1 MENIIEIFVYS
12 DESGVFDK
20 IHNEIFVFGGILFLS
35 KRDKDIAARKY
46 KHVETIIRTNEHKD
60 NSCEL
65 KATTVKPKDRNKIYR
80 SLNGLEK
87 FGVVVHQQR
96 ILENI
101 FENKK
106 SKQRYLDYAYKICL
120 KRKLQHLICNQD
132 INPQEVT
139 AIHVFADEHTTATN
153 GRYELQ
159 QSLEQE
165 FKHGTYNWNY
175 SKFFDPFFP
184 NLNYLEV
191 HYCNSEKI
199 TLIRA
204 ADITANKLY
213 RSILKN
219 KEQNLNKHNNFHII
233 HLP

>member
-1 MENIIEIFVYS
+1 MELFVYS

-20 IHNEIFVFGGILFLS
+20 AHNEIFVFGGVLFLS
-35 KRDKDIAARKY
+35 KQDKDIAARKY
-46 KHVETIIRTNEHKD
+46 KHVEKIVRKNEHKD
-60 NSCEL
+60 NFYEL
-65 KATTVKPKDRNKIYR
+65 KATTVNFKDRNKIYR
-80 SLNGLEK
+80 SLNKLEK

-96 ILENI
+96 ILEKI

-120 KRKLQHLICNQD
+120 KRKLQYLIKNNNID
-132 INPQEVT
+132 PQEVT
-139 AIHVFADEHTTATN
+139 GIHVFADEHTTATN

-159 QSLEQE
+159 EALEQE
-165 FKHGTYNWNY
+165 FKHGTYNWDY
-175 SKFFDPFFP
+175 SKFFEPLFP
-184 NLNYLEV
+184 NLENVEV
-191 HYCNSEKI
+191 SYCNSEKI

-219 KEQNLNKHNNFHII
+219 KESELSKHNNFHII

>member
-1 MENIIEIFVYS
+1 MELFIYS

-20 IHNEIFVFGGILFLS
+20 IHNEIFVFGGVLFLS
-35 KRDKDIAARKY
+35 KHDKDVATRKY
-46 KHVETIIRTNEHKD
+46 KHVERIIRKNEHKD
-60 NSCEL
+60 YSCEL
-65 KATTVKPKDRNKIYR
+65 KATTVRPKDRNKIYR
-80 SLNGLEK
+80 SLNNFEK
-87 FGVVVHQQR
+87 FGVVIHQQR

-120 KRKLQHLICNQD
+120 KRKLQCLIKQQIIDPNE
-132 INPQEVT
+132 IT
-139 AIHVFADEHTTATN
+139 AIHIFADEHTTATN

-159 QSLEQE
+159 EALEQE

-175 SKFFDPFFP
+175 SHFFEPLFH
-184 NLNYLEV
+184 NLECVEV
-191 HYCNSEKI
+191 RYCDSEKV

-213 RSILKN
+213 RSVLKN
-219 KEQNLNKHNNFHII
+219 TEIKLLKHNNFNII